1 MADSRKEPLT
11 LLASKERQRSDDPLS
26 AIRYPLLKWLG
37 RVEYEPTWRA
47 MQALTDER
55 GPGAPDQIWFLE
67 HPPVFTLG
75 MNAAPEHV
83 LAPGDIPL
91 VQIDRGGQVTYH
103 GPGQLVVYP
112 LLDLRRLNLSVRQ
125 LVVALENAI
134 IDLAASWNIE
144 AAGRRDAPGVYVDG
158 RKLAS
163 IGLRIRRGCSYH
175 GLAFNIAMDLEPFRR
190 INPCGY
196 RGLEVLDLKTLG
208 VDISVERAAH
218 DLAPHLLRALGLPAQ
233 GSHLQGG

>member
-1 MADSRKEPLT
+1 VVAQLHEPVG
-11 LLASKERQRSDDPLS
+11 AERQ
-26 AIRYPLLKWLG
+26 PLLKWLG
-37 RVEYEPTWRA
+37 LAEYEPTWRA
-47 MQALTDER
+47 MQAFTEQRSPETRDEL
-55 GPGAPDQIWFLE
+55 WFLE

-75 MNAAPEHV
+75 MNAAREHV

-112 LLDLRRLNLSVRQ
+112 LIDIRRSALGVRQ
-125 LVVALENAI
+125 LVMALESGI
-134 IDLAASWNIE
+134 IALLAAWNIT

-196 RGLEVLDLKTLG
+196 RGLEVIDLRTLG
-208 VDISVERAAH
+208 VTLELRSVAEL
-218 DLAPHLLRALGLPAQ
+218 LAPHLLSALSMNTAARWG
-233 GSHLQGG
+233 

>member
-1 MADSRKEPLT
+1 MADSG
-11 LLASKERQRSDDPLS
+11 
-26 AIRYPLLKWLG
+26 PLLRWLG
-37 RVEYEPTWRA
+37 RAEYEPTWRA
-47 MQALTDER
+47 MQTLTDQR
-55 GPGAPDQIWFLE
+55 GPETRDEIWFLE

-75 MNAAPEHV
+75 MNAAREHV

-112 LLDLRRLNLSVRQ
+112 LLDLRRNSLGVRQ
-125 LVVALENAI
+125 LVVALENGI
-134 IDLAASWNIE
+134 IALLASWNIE
-144 AAGRRDAPGVYVDG
+144 AAGRRDAPGIYVEG

-196 RGLEVLDLKTLG
+196 RGLEVIDMRTLG
-208 VDISVERAAH
+208 VSLELRQVAEL
-218 DLAPHLLRALGLPAQ
+218 LAPHLLRALDMPADT
-233 GSHLQGG
+233 SWA